1 MRLLS
6 SCPWHCQTDSHHCQ
20 TDSSQLISG
29 YGSQKAKPYL
39 PLSLS
44 LSLSAGHNPSP
55 GSSPNETP
63 LSLTSSMGQADP
75 ILTISLLLSLVVIWT
90 HSTLTY
96 PSSELHVKHGGPH
109 PSTAGSL
116 LPGVLRYVLRPDQAR
131 LRARLTSA
139 RWRPRSLESSRRRRV
154 KSVTSPCRRGAEDC
168 PSGHTKVAS
177 LVVGSVVDAEL
188 LTGKS

>member
-109 PSTAGSL
+109 PSTAHPQDVSPSL
-116 LPGVLRYVLRPDQAR
+116 PDCSALLCQACQLSCISALDLAQPKLSLMIRQR
-131 LRARLTSA
+131 LHIERVQV
-139 RWRPRSLESSRRRRV
+139 RRIAP
-154 KSVTSPCRRGAEDC
+154 TNTRGNY
-168 PSGHTKVAS
+168 
-177 LVVGSVVDAEL
+177 
-188 LTGKS
+188 